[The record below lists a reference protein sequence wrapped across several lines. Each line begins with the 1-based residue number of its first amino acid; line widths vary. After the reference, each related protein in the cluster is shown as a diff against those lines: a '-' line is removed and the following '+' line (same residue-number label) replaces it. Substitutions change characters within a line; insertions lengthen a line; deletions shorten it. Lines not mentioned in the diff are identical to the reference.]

1 MERYKISKLLNESAV
16 SNFVAK
22 IGLKY
27 MIHQVVN
34 ILLTKI

>member
-16 SNFVAK
+16 SKLVAK

-27 MIHQVVN
+27 MIRQVVN